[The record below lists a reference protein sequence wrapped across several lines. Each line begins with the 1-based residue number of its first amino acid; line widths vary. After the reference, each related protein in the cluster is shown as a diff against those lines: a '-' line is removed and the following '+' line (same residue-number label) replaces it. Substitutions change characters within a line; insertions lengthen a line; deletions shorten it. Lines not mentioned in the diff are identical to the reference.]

1 MSESRAEKWESNLQL
16 TSASCEKMRQSE
28 IGSGQVSNHSLEAM
42 DRSAPVLGLVLV
54 CGSERSAKMMEI
66 GRVQAQRLLTWLGN
80 LASNDAAV
88 DEEKTGSERLQ
99 KLTNGC
105 CPLFAPSGT

>member
-1 MSESRAEKWESNLQL
+1 MYEKWESNLQL
-16 TSASCEKMRQSE
+16 TSANCEKMSQRE
-28 IGSGQVSNHSLEAM
+28 VGSGQVSNYFLEAM

-54 CGSERSAKMMEI
+54 CGTEKSANMMEI
-66 GRVQAQRLLTWLGN
+66 GRAHVQRLLTWLGN

-88 DEEKTGSERLQ
+88 DEGKTVSERLL
-99 KLTNGC
+99 KLTNGR